1 MALRQYQQQPQPQP
15 QPQQPAVPHTY
26 PTPVKR
32 KQIISKGEKFLFAAF
47 VMTCAFLMIF
57 IVQTQTEVRA
67 VDVQIQQMEQ
77 QIDTVKR
84 ENTDLEI
91 QVAELS
97 SYERIWLKAKEL
109 GLTLNEKNVKVV
121 SGE

>member
-1 MALRQYQQQPQPQP
+1 MALRQPVQPNPYIQRPSAP
-15 QPQQPAVPHTY
+15 DTY
-26 PTPVKR
+26 TSPNTR
-32 KQIISKGEKFLFAAF
+32 KKLVTKGEKILFAAF
-47 VMTCAFLMIF
+47 VAVCAVLMIF
-57 IVQTQTEVRA
+57 IVQTQSDVRA
-67 VDVQIQQMEQ
+67 VDLQIQQMER
-77 QIDTVKR
+77 QIDTVNR
-84 ENTDLEI
+84 ENTDLSI

>member
-1 MALRQYQQQPQPQP
+1 MALRQYQSQPQHQP
-15 QPQQPAVPHTY
+15 QNPAVPHTY
-26 PTPVKR
+26 KSPVKR
-32 KQIISKGEKFLFAAF
+32 ISKGEKMLAALFVA
-47 VMTCAFLMIF
+47 VCAVLMVF

-67 VDVQIQQMEQ
+67 VDVQIQQMDR
-77 QIDTVKR
+77 QIDTVNR

-109 GLTLNEKNVKVV
+109 GLTLNENNVKVV

>member
-1 MALRQYQQQPQPQP
+1 MALRQYQQQP

-32 KQIISKGEKFLFAAF
+32 KQIISKGEKFLVAAF

>member
-1 MALRQYQQQPQPQP
+1 MALRQYQNAPPLHNP
-15 QPQQPAVPHTY
+15 VAPTTY
-26 PTPVKR
+26 PSPS
-32 KQIISKGEKFLFAAF
+32 KQKQYFSKGEKVLFAAF
-47 VMTCAFLMIF
+47 VTICAVIMVF
-57 IVQTQTEVRA
+57 IVQTQADIRA
-67 VDVQIQQMEQ
+67 VDVQIQTMER
-77 QIDTVKR
+77 QIDTVNR
-84 ENTDLEI
+84 ENTDLSI

>member
-1 MALRQYQQQPQPQP
+1 MALRQYQNQPQPQNP
-15 QPQQPAVPHTY
+15 TVPHTY

-32 KQIISKGEKFLFAAF
+32 KQIISKGEKMLLAVF
-47 VMTCAFLMIF
+47 VATCAILMVF
-57 IVQTQTEVRA
+57 IVQTHSEVRA
-67 VDVQIQQMEQ
+67 VDVAIQQMER
-77 QIDTVKR
+77 QIDTVNR
-84 ENTDLEI
+84 DNTDLEI